1 MEIHS
6 PEAFRKHIRV
16 YIAVFVALIV
26 LTVVT
31 VWVSTWHLIIPAAS
45 IVIALTIAT
54 VKGSLV
60 GAFFMHL
67 KSEKPLV
74 LYCLLITFVFL
85 ITVIL
90 VPLLMLLNTIEGNA
104 G

>member
-60 GAFFMHL
+60 
-67 KSEKPLV
+67 
-74 LYCLLITFVFL
+74 
-85 ITVIL
+85 
-90 VPLLMLLNTIEGNA
+90 
-104 G
+104 